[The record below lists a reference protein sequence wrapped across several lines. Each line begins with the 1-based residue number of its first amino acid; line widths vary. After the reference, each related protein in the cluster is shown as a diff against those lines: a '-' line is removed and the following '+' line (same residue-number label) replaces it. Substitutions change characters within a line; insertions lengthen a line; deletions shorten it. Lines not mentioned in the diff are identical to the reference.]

1 MRLTRFPHFISLPL
15 QHTTVIASSFHHL
28 VKIGDGCQI
37 GPSCHFYTPV
47 STPPSPFSFDALIFL
62 FLKECLVNV
71 FISLTSVS
79 VVVVSQGHPVDP
91 EERRTYVEWATPIT
105 LGEFSTV
112 HKIDPA

>member
-71 FISLTSVS
+71 FILLTSAWVGGLLRATRWILKNAGRTSNGRPRSRSVS
-79 VVVVSQGHPVDP
+79 LVPSG
-91 EERRTYVEWATPIT
+91 TST
-105 LGEFSTV
+105 LL
-112 HKIDPA
+112 